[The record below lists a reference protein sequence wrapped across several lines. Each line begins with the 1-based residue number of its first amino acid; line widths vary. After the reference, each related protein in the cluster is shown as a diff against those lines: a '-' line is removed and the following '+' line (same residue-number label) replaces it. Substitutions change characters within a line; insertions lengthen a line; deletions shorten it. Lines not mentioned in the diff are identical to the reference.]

1 MFSNSYLVYISE
13 TNLIHMT
20 NEILAKSPSQGG
32 ILLTDH
38 TKMVLNL
45 GYSLAKNYPSYNDE
59 TLKELMVALILHD
72 MVNVQNITRII

>member
-59 TLKELMVALILHD
+59 TIKELMIL
-72 MVNVQNITRII
+72 VNVQNITRII